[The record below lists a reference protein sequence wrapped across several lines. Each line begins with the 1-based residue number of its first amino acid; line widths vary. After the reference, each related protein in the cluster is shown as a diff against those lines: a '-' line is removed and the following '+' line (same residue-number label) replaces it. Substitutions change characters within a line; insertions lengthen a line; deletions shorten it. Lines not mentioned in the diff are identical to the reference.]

1 MSAGR
6 DVRQNKDLP
15 EKRAEE
21 ETIMSSLF
29 GLMMKDSLADL
40 EDIEEPSA
48 AELAALEAMAA
59 EGEPLELPEAIQ
71 PPLSILNNLEEPG
84 TDPPDQRA
92 EEDSIMPS
100 LMGLAMGDALADLD
114 DIEEPSAAEL
124 AALDA
129 MAAEDTP
136 LELPEAIQPPLSM
149 LNTLEKPELVSLE
162 GLDDDDDIEKIE
174 TIEEDL
180 LEEDDLLE
188 DLLDNYA
195 DQDLDDDDIEDEGYD
210 LDDDDIDHYQDLYG
224 DDGDIIPSFREGET
238 DDEDESDIAY
248 YDDLR

>member
-59 EGEPLELPEAIQ
+59 EGEPLELTEAIQ
-71 PPLSILNNLEEPG
+71 PPLSILNKLEEPG
-84 TDPPDQRA
+84 TAPPDRRA

-100 LMGLAMGDALADLD
+100 LLGLVMGDALADLE

-124 AALDA
+124 AAMDA
-129 MAAEDTP
+129 MAVEDEP

-149 LNTLEKPELVSLE
+149 LNSLEEPELVSFE
-162 GLDDDDDIEKIE
+162 GLDDADDIE

-180 LEEDDLLE
+180 VEEDELLE

-195 DQDLDDDDIEDEGYD
+195 DQDTDDDDIEDEGYD